1 MLAVARR
8 PRMIGLLLLFL
19 LAAAVC
25 ARLGVWQLDRA
36 HERGDL
42 ADRQAAAEAQ
52 NQGPEG
58 LGALLA
64 PQSTFPGDLVGR
76 QAWVAGEYV
85 PGTQMLVEGRA
96 HDGEAGFLVLTA
108 LRVSDDGTGGASWAD
123 LSGPPVLP
131 VVRGWVPA
139 TTDGSQPDVD
149 DVVLDEPVGPV
160 RLSGY
165 LQASE
170 ALGQGSTVPG
180 RTDSISS
187 ASLANTW
194 GGPIYSG
201 YLVVS
206 SAEPA
211 QDDAIVLLD
220 RPSIEG
226 GDGLNLQNLFYALQW
241 WIFGGFAVLLW
252 LRLVRDESRGEEKT
266 VDEDPFGAVAR
277 AESGT
282 SA

>member
-1 MLAVARR
+1 MLSVARQ

-42 ADRQAAAEAQ
+42 ADRQAAAGARS
-52 NQGPEG
+52 QGPES

-76 QAWVAGEYV
+76 QAWVEGEYV
-85 PGTQMLVEGRA
+85 PSTQMLVEGRA
-96 HDGEAGFLVLTA
+96 HDGEPGFLVLTA
-108 LRVSDDGTGGASWAD
+108 LRVSDDGTGGASWAE

-139 TTDGSQPDVD
+139 TADGSEPDVD
-149 DVVLDEPVGPV
+149 AEVLAEPAGPV

-170 ALGQGSTVPG
+170 ALGQGSDVPG

-187 ASLANTW
+187 ASLANVW

-201 YLVVS
+201 YVVVS
-206 SAEPA
+206 SSDPA
-211 QDDAIVLLD
+211 QPAGIELLD

-252 LRLVRDESRGEEKT
+252 LRLVRDETRDGEKT
-266 VDEDPFGAVAR
+266 ADEDPFGALAR
-277 AESGT
+277 AE
-282 SA
+282 A

>member
-1 MLAVARR
+1 MVSVALR

-58 LGALLA
+58 LGALLE

-76 QAWVAGEYV
+76 QAWVEGEYV

-96 HDGEAGFLVLTA
+96 HDGEPGFLVLTA
-108 LRVSDDGTGGASWAD
+108 MRVSEDGTGGASWAD
-123 LSGPPVLP
+123 LSGAPVLP

-139 TTDGSQPDVD
+139 TTDGSDPDVD
-149 DVVLDEPVGPV
+149 ASVLAEPAGTV
-160 RLSGY
+160 RLAGY

-170 ALGQGSTVPG
+170 ALGQGSSVPG

-187 ASLANTW
+187 ASLANVW

-206 SAEPA
+206 SSQPSQA
-211 QDDAIVLLD
+211 DAIVLLD

-252 LRLVRDESRGEEKT
+252 LRLVRDETRGEEKSA
-266 VDEDPFGAVAR
+266 DEDPFGALAR
-277 AESGT
+277 AE
-282 SA
+282 AEA